1 MKTWSFILI
10 ALVSLCSC
18 KRGYAASWFRLL
30 RPASKVITI
39 VKEDKQTAS
48 CTIDLTPKV
57 LSKEELADSA
67 EFKCYHVKLQLPQDT
82 MAYLALGRIGL
93 PGVIGI
99 EEIPY
104 AKVKVDFFLHND
116 TVNRYDSAVWVY
128 TNNSPNVDRSVAIMD
143 YLGFGIFWLF
153 LFLCLIGFIVGSFRK
168 NKKAT
173 D

>member
-1 MKTWSFILI
+1 MKNLGVIILI
-10 ALVSLCSC
+10 VLLSLCSC
-18 KRGYAASWFRLL
+18 KKGNASWYRLL
-30 RPASKVITI
+30 RPARMALFI
-39 VKEDKQTAS
+39 KEDKQTAS

-82 MAYLALGRIGL
+82 MDYLALNRVGL

-104 AKVKVDFFLHND
+104 AKVEVDFFLHND

-128 TNNSPNVDRSVAIMD
+128 KNDPPEEIRSTLIIN
-143 YLGFGIFWLF
+143 YLRFGIFL
-153 LFLCLIGFIVGSFRK
+153 LLPFLCCIILITKSFRT
-168 NKKAT
+168 NK
-173 D
+173 

>member
-1 MKTWSFILI
+1 MKTWAFILI

-82 MAYLALGRIGL
+82 MAYLALNRVGL

-104 AKVKVDFFLHND
+104 AKVEVDFFLHND
-116 TVNRYDSAVWVY
+116 SVNRYDSAVWVY
-128 TNNSPNVDRSVAIMD
+128 KNDPPEEIRSTLIIN
-143 YLGFGIFWLF
+143 YLRFGIFL
-153 LFLCLIGFIVGSFRK
+153 LLPFLCCIILITKSFRT
-168 NKKAT
+168 NK
-173 D
+173 

>member
-1 MKTWSFILI
+1 MKTWAFILI

-128 TNNSPNVDRSVAIMD
+128 KNEPPEEIRSTLIIN
-143 YLGFGIFWLF
+143 YLRFGIFL
-153 LFLCLIGFIVGSFRK
+153 LLPFLCCIILITKSFRK

>member
-1 MKTWSFILI
+1 MKTWAFILI

-104 AKVKVDFFLHND
+104 AKVEVDFFLHND

-128 TNNSPNVDRSVAIMD
+128 KNDPPEEIRSTLIIN
-143 YLGFGIFWLF
+143 YLRFGIFL
-153 LFLCLIGFIVGSFRK
+153 LLPFLCCIILITKSFRT
-168 NKKAT
+168 NK
-173 D
+173 